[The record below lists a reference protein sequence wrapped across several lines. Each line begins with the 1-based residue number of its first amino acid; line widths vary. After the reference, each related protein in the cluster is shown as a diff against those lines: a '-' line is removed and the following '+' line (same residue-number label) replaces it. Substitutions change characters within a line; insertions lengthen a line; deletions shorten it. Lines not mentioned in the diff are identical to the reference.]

1 MKSWKVI
8 IIIAL
13 VLLSISWIIVGPEKK
28 IFSVLSQR
36 VDNSKSVAM
45 TKKWDGSGS
54 SVDMIWQ

>member
-13 VLLSISWIIVGPEKK
+13 VLLSISWIIVSPEKK

-36 VDNSKSVAM
+36 VDNSKSAEK
-45 TKKWDGSGS
+45 TKKWDGTGS
-54 SVDMIWQ
+54 FVDMIWQ

>member
-36 VDNSKSVAM
+36 VDNSKSAAK
-45 TKKWDGSGS
+45 TKKWDGTGS
-54 SVDMIWQ
+54 FVDMIWQ